1 MSLNV
6 LVNAYAIQQ
15 ASFTTAGDAWAKVTP

>member
-15 ASFTTAGDAWAKVTP
+15 ASFTTAGDAWAEVSP